1 MRNLAIFLA
10 LMCLHFSSYSQK
22 KKTRT
27 TPLPP
32 PKPSI
37 IEFSRDTLTLQQY
50 ASPILFQWKMNADTT
65 LKPGTVFKEL
75 IKLTYGQTE
84 VNGDYSLQPLTL
96 KKSKPGKAVLESKI
110 PKMIT
115 RISYYNAKILN
126 GVVILKGEK
135 TMSLKIIYDKNKQ
148 LNYLKDL
155 DNGAIYRH
163 IPSEEPPVALPV
175 Q

>member
-1 MRNLAIFLA
+1 MRNLVFFLA
-10 LMCLHFSSYSQK
+10 LMCFHFSSYSQK

-27 TPLPP
+27 IPPPP
-32 PKPSI
+32 PKSSI
-37 IEFSRDTLTLQQY
+37 IEFSRDTLSLQQY
-50 ASPILFQWKMNADTT
+50 ALPILFQWKMNADTT

-84 VNGDYSLQPLTL
+84 VNSDYSLQPLTL
-96 KKSKPGKAVLESKI
+96 KKLKPGKAVLENKI

-115 RISYYNAKILN
+115 RISYYDVEILN

-148 LNYLKDL
+148 LSYLKDL

-163 IPSEEPPVALPV
+163 IPSEEQPVAVSV